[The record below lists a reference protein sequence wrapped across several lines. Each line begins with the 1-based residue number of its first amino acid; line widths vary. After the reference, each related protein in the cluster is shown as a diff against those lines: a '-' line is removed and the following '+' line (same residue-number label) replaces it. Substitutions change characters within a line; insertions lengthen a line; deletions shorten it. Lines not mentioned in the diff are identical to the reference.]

1 MQIEKNFFIV
11 QKIIMKSLF
20 HLAHTRLLLAIFV
33 MTACQNSTE
42 ELSSSQLLVV
52 ERQQIEVRNP
62 PSAPF
67 AKICFTTDYVEMIPY
82 LEF

>member
-1 MQIEKNFFIV
+1 MTAFDIRFPALYICVSN
-11 QKIIMKSLF
+11 SPSP
-20 HLAHTRLLLAIFV
+20 RY